1 MDVTL
6 LSGGDRLCVALNP
19 LSALPTK
26 VCSPLH
32 RNVLVLSFTLQMRVA
47 HASYT
52 CVLPDGT
59 CVPGMPQHHALQR
72 GQAADMSSD
81 LIGVMRAALAAGGE
95 GVAAATVSVGVRC
108 AQ

>member
-1 MDVTL
+1 M
-6 LSGGDRLCVALNP
+6 
-19 LSALPTK
+19 
-26 VCSPLH
+26 
-32 RNVLVLSFTLQMRVA
+32 LQMRVA

-59 CVPGMPQHHALQR
+59 CVPGMPQHHALQG

-95 GVAAATVSVGVRC
+95 VVAAATVSVGVRC